1 MQGRRRMIPGIVIVA
16 AISGYVAGYA
26 AKPNSKEVLSGH
38 IDNFSLVPSAAAQE
52 NKGEDKPEVMP
63 FGFNSPRHPALA
75 PDAPPVAFWNIDD
88 IKKAHAEMAEKAA
101 KLLAQAGSG
110 SSQSIGG
117 GPVHI
122 QTRNFSM
129 FMLYRMHREQPVLS
143 LTKVNSVWDD
153 AEMHAGAYDFYVI
166 TGGTGEM
173 IVGGK
178 IANRQNLMDKDGPV
192 PGEYR
197 GQPIIGG
204 QTFKVKTG
212 DWLLIPPDTPHQP
225 KPDAGGFSY
234 FIMKINVG
242 IYPWSLVR

>member
-1 MQGRRRMIPGIVIVA
+1 MQSRKMMIPVIVIVA
-16 AISGYVAGYA
+16 AFAGYVAGYA
-26 AKPNSKEVLSGH
+26 TKPNPQQVLSGH
-38 IDNFSLVPSAAAQE
+38 FDDFSMVPSAAAQE
-52 NKGEDKPEVMP
+52 NKQENKAEPMP
-63 FGFNSPRHPALA
+63 FGYNSPRQPALA
-75 PDAPPVAFWNIDD
+75 PDAPPITYWNIDD
-88 IKKAHAEMAEKAA
+88 IRKAHEEMVEKAT
-101 KLLAQAGSG
+101 KLATQAGSG

-143 LTKVNSVWDD
+143 LTKVSSVWDD

-204 QTFKVKTG
+204 QTFKVKAG

>member
-1 MQGRRRMIPGIVIVA
+1 MKRMFPVVIIGA
-16 AISGYVAGYA
+16 ALLGFVAGYA
-26 AKPNSKEVLSGH
+26 SKPAPTSSVLGAHSG
-38 IDNFSLVPSAAAQE
+38 DFSVVPSAVAQE
-52 NKGEDKPEVMP
+52 KKPEVMP
-63 FGFNSPRHPALA
+63 FNYNSPREPALA
-75 PDAPPVAFWNIDD
+75 PDAPPTTYWSVDD
-88 IKKAHAEMAEKAA
+88 LHKAHLDLAEVASKAL
-101 KLLAQAGSG
+101 KEAGTG
-110 SSQSIGG
+110 SSQSFGG

-122 QTRNFSM
+122 STRNFSI
-129 FMLYRMHREQPVLS
+129 FQLYRAHREQPVLR
-143 LTKVNSVWDD
+143 LTKVNSIWDD

-204 QTFKVKTG
+204 PKFKVRAG
-212 DWLLIPPDTPHQP
+212 DWLLIPPDQPHQP

-234 FIMKINVG
+234 VIMKINVG

>member
-1 MQGRRRMIPGIVIVA
+1 MIGKRMVFAGIVCA
-16 AISGYVAGYA
+16 AACIGFLAGYA
-26 AKPNSKEVLSGH
+26 SNPGPTEVLRGH
-38 IDNFSLVPSAAAQE
+38 VDGFSLTPSAMAQE
-52 NKGEDKPEVMP
+52 KKAETMP
-63 FGFNSPRHPALA
+63 FGYNSPRQPVLA
-75 PDAPPVAFWNIDD
+75 PDAPPVAFWSIDD
-88 IKKAHAEMAEKAA
+88 IHKAHEQMAERAA
-101 KLLAQAGSG
+101 KLVAQAGSG

-173 IVGGK
+173 VVGGK

-197 GQPIIGG
+197 GQPIIDG
-204 QTFKVKTG
+204 QTFKVKAG

-225 KPDAGGFSY
+225 KPDPGGFSY

-242 IYPWSLVR
+242 VYPWSLVR